1 MAAEMT
7 QVSPLQLS
15 PSPLCGVWGVHVQLQ
30 RYLFLY
36 VMCFGHLSISKLLI
50 MEPFGIGILGCA
62 RIAKKNC
69 RAATA
74 AECQITAISSRSEEK
89 AQSFIGE
96 VLGEQ
101 QAAPLIFAGDDAYNR
116 LLQSTSSNINAVYI
130 PLPTKLHEQYVA
142 KALSSNKHILLEKPV
157 AESAERY
164 QDMLAAA
171 SENGKLLMDG
181 TMFVHHP
188 RTAQFVKAIP
198 NPNRV
203 SFNFTFD
210 GGEQFL
216 KHDIRVKKDG
226 DFMGCIGDLG
236 WYCVRMGLLVFTA
249 LDAGA
254 LESIVKEVQ
263 VVRYQL
269 NEEGVPI
276 DAECL
281 IHFSEVRYMLS
292 QICMTSAVCLPKN
305 PYEYSSSTRTECC
318 LFTAASSIR

>member
-1 MAAEMT
+1 MSLARA
-7 QVSPLQLS
+7 SSSDCRSLS
-15 PSPLCGVWGVHVQLQ
+15 SLS
-30 RYLFLY
+30 
-36 VMCFGHLSISKLLI
+36 SISKILI
-50 MEPFGIGILGCA
+50 MEPFGFGILGCA

-74 AECQITAISSRSEEK
+74 AECQITAISSRSQEK
-89 AQSFIGE
+89 AQGFIGE

-116 LLQSTSSNINAVYI
+116 LLQSTSSDINAVYI

-142 KALSSNKHILLEKPV
+142 KALSSNKHVLLEKPV
-157 AESAERY
+157 AVSADAYR
-164 QDMLAAA
+164 DMLAAA
-171 SENGKLLMDG
+171 SQNGKLLMDG

-216 KHDIRVKKDG
+216 KYDIRVKKDG

-254 LESIVKEVQ
+254 LKSIVQEVQ

-281 IHFSEVRYMLS
+281 VHFSEVRYMLS
-292 QICMTSAVCLPKN
+292 QICMISAVYFLKCSLSKC
-305 PYEYSSSTRTECC
+305 YTV
-318 LFTAASSIR
+318 I